1 MRDAG
6 LRTGLGWDLHRLVA
20 GRPLVVGGVE
30 IPHDRGE
37 DGHSDGDALLHAI
50 TDALLGAAALG
61 DIGEMFPPS
70 DPAWKDA
77 DSRKLLAAALFRVR
91 AAGWEIVN
99 VDAVI
104 ALERPRILP
113 HREAIRASIAET
125 LGVGP
130 ERVSVKAKTSEGVD
144 AVGSGEAIACWATC
158 LLISAE
164 APV

>member
-1 MRDAG
+1 MPEVRS
-6 LRTGLGWDLHRLVA
+6 GLGWDLHRLVA
-20 GRPLVVGGVE
+20 GRPLMVGGIE

-37 DGHSDGDALLHAI
+37 DGHSDGDAVLHAI

-70 DPAWKDA
+70 DPAWKGA
-77 DSRKLLAAALFRVR
+77 DSRKLLATALARVR
-91 AAGWEIVN
+91 ESGWEIGN

-104 ALERPRILP
+104 ALERPKILS
-113 HREAIRASIAET
+113 HREAIRDSIAET
-125 LGVGP
+125 LGVGR
-130 ERVSVKAKTSEGVD
+130 ERVFVKAKTSEGVD
-144 AVGSGEAIACWATC
+144 AVGSGAAIACWATC